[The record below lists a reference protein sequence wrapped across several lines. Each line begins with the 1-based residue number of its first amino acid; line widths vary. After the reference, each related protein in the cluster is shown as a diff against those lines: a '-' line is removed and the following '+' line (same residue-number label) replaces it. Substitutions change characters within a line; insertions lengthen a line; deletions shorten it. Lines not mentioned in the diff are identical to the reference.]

1 MVEALYYT
9 QHANRCFSW
18 PNIFNRNM
26 PCDLPS
32 LYITMKRDPLKRTEQ
47 QIKIM
52 LNVDVKNIRRKK
64 INYIFIEAR
73 KK

>member
-1 MVEALYYT
+1 
-9 QHANRCFSW
+9 
-18 PNIFNRNM
+18 
-26 PCDLPS
+26 
-32 LYITMKRDPLKRTEQ
+32 MKRDPLKRTEQ